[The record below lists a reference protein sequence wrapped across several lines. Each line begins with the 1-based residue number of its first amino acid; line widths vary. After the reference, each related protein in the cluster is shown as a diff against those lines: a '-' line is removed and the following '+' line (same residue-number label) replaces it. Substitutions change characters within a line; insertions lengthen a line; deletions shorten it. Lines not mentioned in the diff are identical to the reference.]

1 MAANIRQLVA
11 RPLRVA
17 AWISGISAV
26 IATPWAEEFIRTS
39 DNWEFKVIVCL
50 LGGLAVSAAW
60 LCFPKD
66 WLAQI
71 EANLI
76 TGGSFVLFWSSV
88 PVFLYWNAYLGHLL
102 IVSSA
107 IWDVLDGKAEIERK
121 RRSLTRSR
129 LNRWIG
135 KWFDPLRDKSTTLPL
150 LAFVSCRGIVN
161 PWILAAVIAPDAIGT
176 LLREPFTTVV
186 NMFGYP
192 SSMSWRERLNAEID
206 KSLKKDDEAA
216 ADAKNNKDESK
227 ANWIG
232 KIKALVQCLG
242 LEYCLPFLLGWI
254 TVSRHDFRPPFTM
267 GWVVPVRYPDWIF
280 AAAAVLGF
288 LSVISRH
295 LPPSRFMAWANSCFG
310 HKEVL

>member
-17 AWISGISAV
+17 AWISGLSAV
-26 IATPWAEEFIRTS
+26 IATPWAEDFLRSS

-60 LCFPKD
+60 LCFPKS
-66 WLAQI
+66 WLAHI
-71 EANLI
+71 EANWI

-88 PVFLYWNAYLGHLL
+88 PVFLYWNVYFGHLL
-102 IVSSA
+102 VVSSA

-121 RRSLTRSR
+121 RLGLPRSR

-150 LAFVSCRGIVN
+150 LAIVSCRGIVN
-161 PWILAAVIAPDAIGT
+161 PWIVFAVIAFDAIGT
-176 LLREPFTTVV
+176 LLREPFITVV

-192 SSMSWRERLNAEID
+192 PSMSWRDRLYAEID
-206 KSLKKDDEAA
+206 KSLKSDEEAA
-216 ADAKNNKDESK
+216 ADAKNNKDRSK

-254 TVSRHDFRPPFTM
+254 TVTRHEFRSPLTL
-267 GWVVPVRYPDWIF
+267 GWVVPVRYPDYIF

-295 LPPSRFMAWANSCFG
+295 LPPNRLMAWANSFFK
-310 HKEVL
+310 HQDVL